1 MLAQL
6 KFRYEKEI
14 DKVQRSA
21 IRRIVEKDDSAAKR
35 MVLFVSRILKHGFVH
50 SLELSDGW
58 YGIRTSGLDVVLS
71 KAISNGKITVG
82 TKLVIQGAELVGIE
96 EGCTPLEVI
105 HMRFTRTFNIKRL
118 NVVFLLFRCQVQWP

>member
-6 KFRYEKEI
+6 KYRYEREI

-35 MVLFVSRILKHGFVH
+35 LVLFVSRILQHGFTH

-58 YGIRTSGLDVVLS
+58 YSIRTSGLDVVLS

-82 TKLVIQGAELVGIE
+82 TKLIIQGAEIE
-96 EGCTPLEVI
+96 GMEDGCSPLEVI
-105 HMRFTRTFNIKRL
+105 ISILNRFK
-118 NVVFLLFRCQVQWP
+118 